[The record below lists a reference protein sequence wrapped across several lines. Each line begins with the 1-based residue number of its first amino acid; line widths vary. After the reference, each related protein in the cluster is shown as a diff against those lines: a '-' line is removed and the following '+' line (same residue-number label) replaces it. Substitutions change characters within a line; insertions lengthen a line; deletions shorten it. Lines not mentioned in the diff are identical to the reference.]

1 MITIYIICFQT
12 YLPELQKNNPVCAQT
27 GLEVSSDMHTLSLS
41 MLKSSIQDI
50 CWMMLLILK
59 HSEVSVMLATSI
71 QQGQTLALFS

>member
-1 MITIYIICFQT
+1 MLSVSKLTCQSYRKIIQ
-12 YLPELQKNNPVCAQT
+12 YVSSQAWK
-27 GLEVSSDMHTLSLS
+27 VSSDMHTLSLS

-59 HSEVSVMLATSI
+59 HTEVSVMLATSI